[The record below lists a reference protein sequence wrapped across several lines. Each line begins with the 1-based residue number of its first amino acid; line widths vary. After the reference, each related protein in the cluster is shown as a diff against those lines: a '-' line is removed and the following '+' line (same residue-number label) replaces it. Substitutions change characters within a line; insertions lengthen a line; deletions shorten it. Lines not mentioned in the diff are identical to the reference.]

1 MQAKLM
7 CAVCI
12 NQVAVTLIMVKQ
24 NASANAGVSAS
35 SAFGNK
41 PWSAWTG
48 ALLLLPL
55 LHAAQQLEPLPAGA
69 AVQLPPLPACEPLL
83 LQPGQHCT
91 ASTAPHSKHLAAA
104 VLLLSPPAPEGTQP
118 EVEL

>member
-7 CAVCI
+7 CVVCSTY
-12 NQVAVTLIMVKQ
+12 VAVTRPIFMVKQ

-35 SAFGNK
+35 SACGNK

-55 LHAAQQLEPLPAGA
+55 LHAAQQLEPLPAA
-69 AVQLPPLPACEPLL
+69 APAQLPARPACQPLL
-83 LQPGQHCT
+83 LQPGQHCI
-91 ASTAPHSKHLAAA
+91 ASTALHLKHLSAAA
-104 VLLLSPPAPEGTQP
+104 LLLSPPAPGAT
-118 EVEL
+118 